1 MDIRMLMKQ
10 AQQMQAKMAKA
21 QEALAEKEVSA
32 EGGGGQVKLV
42 MNGKHQII
50 SLEIKPECVDADDVE
65 FLQDLITSAV
75 NDAARKVDELVG
87 ACLFLSSASSF
98 RASFTLPMSML
109 RSPIGSF
116 RSAARASGLAL
127 PR

>member
-1 MDIRMLMKQ
+1 MLMKQ

-32 EGGGGQVKLV
+32 EVGGGQVKLV

-75 NDAARKVDELVG
+75 NDAARKVDELVEQEMG
-87 ACLFLSSASSF
+87 SVTGGMNVPGLN
-98 RASFTLPMSML
+98 LPGM
-109 RSPIGSF
+109 G
-116 RSAARASGLAL
+116 
-127 PR
+127 